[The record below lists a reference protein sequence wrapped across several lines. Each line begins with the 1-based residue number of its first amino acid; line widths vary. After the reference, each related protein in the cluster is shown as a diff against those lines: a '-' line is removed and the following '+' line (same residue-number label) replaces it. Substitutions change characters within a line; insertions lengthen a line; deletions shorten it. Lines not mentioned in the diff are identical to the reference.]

1 MVLWCVAIIIIIVL
15 SMIIISYK
23 REFKS
28 ITKQIDEHLSD
39 YVNIKTNTS
48 DKDLEKLVSRIN
60 LLYDEKQKVN
70 AEKKKVEEDL
80 RASISNMSHDL
91 RTPLTSIRG
100 YLQLIRSSKTSLK
113 DREEYLDIVESRT
126 KALQALITSF
136 YELSRI
142 EGIEY
147 KFNLKKINLS
157 TLLCENIASFYNDFI
172 EGGIDPIIEIDES
185 IKEIKSDENAVNRV
199 YSNLINNKLKH
210 GRDYVKISLKNE
222 ENCIV
227 TKFINTASDLKEED
241 IENIFDRFY
250 TVDKSRSDKNTGLGL
265 CITKTLL
272 KQLGHEITAEL
283 QKENLV
289 ISINWNIRR

>member
-142 EGIEY
+142 EGNEY

-185 IKEIKSDENAVNRV
+185 IKEIISDENAVNRV
-199 YSNLINNKLKH
+199 FSNLINNMLKH